1 MSTFVHAIPR
11 AATGGPRSDPDGGGR
26 AGLGWGEGWRD
37 VLREACPLIALPS
50 PVREALAAA

>member
-1 MSTFVHAIPR
+1 MSTLAYAIPR
-11 AATGGPRSDPDGGGR
+11 TTTGGHRSGDDGGGR

-50 PVREALAAA
+50 PVREALAAG